1 MYIHTHLHKN
11 KHQHNK
17 HSDYADY
24 AHKKKAYMNKTRKH
38 TNRNK
43 LLHTYTH
50 KIYMS
55 NVDVKIKINTIY
67 IYYNT
72 DIPQNTQYIFRY
84 R

>member
-1 MYIHTHLHKN
+1 MYIHTYLHKN

-17 HSDYADY
+17 HNNY
-24 AHKKKAYMNKTRKH
+24 AHKKAYTNKTRKH

-55 NVDVKIKINTIY
+55 NVDVKIKINSIY

-72 DIPQNTQYIFRY
+72 DIPQNTQYMI
-84 R
+84 

>member
-1 MYIHTHLHKN
+1 
-11 KHQHNK
+11 
-17 HSDYADY
+17 
-24 AHKKKAYMNKTRKH
+24 MNKTRKH
-38 TNRNK
+38 TNSNK

-55 NVDVKIKINTIY
+55 NVDVKIKINTLY

>member
-1 MYIHTHLHKN
+1 
-11 KHQHNK
+11 
-17 HSDYADY
+17 
-24 AHKKKAYMNKTRKH
+24 MNKTRKH

-55 NVDVKIKINTIY
+55 NVDVKIKINSIY

>member
-1 MYIHTHLHKN
+1 
-11 KHQHNK
+11 
-17 HSDYADY
+17 
-24 AHKKKAYMNKTRKH
+24 MNKTRKH

-55 NVDVKIKINTIY
+55 NVDAKIKINTIH

-72 DIPQNTQYIFRY
+72 DTLQNTSYIFRS